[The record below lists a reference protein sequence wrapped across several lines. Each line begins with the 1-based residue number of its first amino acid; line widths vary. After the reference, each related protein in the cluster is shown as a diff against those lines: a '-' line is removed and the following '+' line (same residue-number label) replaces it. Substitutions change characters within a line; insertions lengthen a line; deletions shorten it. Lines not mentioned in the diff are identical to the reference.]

1 MTDAIMTG
9 GLMTDGA
16 LFWLIVCALSA
27 ALFFGI
33 AVVVAIRGM
42 GELRQLLSR
51 TGKRKDG
58 KPHG

>member
-9 GLMTDGA
+9 GMMTDGA
-16 LFWLIVCALSA
+16 LFWLIVSA
-27 ALFFGI
+27 VAAVLFFGI
-33 AVVVAIRGM
+33 AIVVSIRGM